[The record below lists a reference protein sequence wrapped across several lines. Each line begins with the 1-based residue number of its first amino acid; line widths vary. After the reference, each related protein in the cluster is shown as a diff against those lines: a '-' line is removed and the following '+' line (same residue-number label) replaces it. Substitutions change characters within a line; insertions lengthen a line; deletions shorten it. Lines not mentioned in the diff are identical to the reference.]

1 MDVNTLLEKIKNL
14 DSIGKLS
21 LIRWALLVFAV
32 IMIFIG
38 EHSLI
43 QFVKRGT
50 QIREVEAQIEHTN
63 QQIRQAQRSMNMLD
77 DIDSLERFARERYM
91 MHTDKEDVYIV
102 EP

>member
-1 MDVNTLLEKIKNL
+1 MNKENFWNL
-14 DSIGKLS
+14 ARKV
-21 LIRWALLVFAV
+21 LINKYAIAIYVFAV

-63 QQIRQAQRSMNMLD
+63 QQVRQAQRSMNMLD

>member
-1 MDVNTLLEKIKNL
+1 MNKENFWDLARKV
-14 DSIGKLS
+14 
-21 LIRWALLVFAV
+21 LINKYAIAIYVFAV

>member
-1 MDVNTLLEKIKNL
+1 MNKENFWNL
-14 DSIGKLS
+14 TRKV
-21 LIRWALLVFAV
+21 LINKYAIAIYVFAV

>member
-1 MDVNTLLEKIKNL
+1 MNKENFWNL
-14 DSIGKLS
+14 VRKV
-21 LIRWALLVFAV
+21 LINKYAIAIYVFAV

>member
-1 MDVNTLLEKIKNL
+1 MNKENFWNL
-14 DSIGKLS
+14 ARKV
-21 LIRWALLVFAV
+21 LINKYAIAIYVFAV

-77 DIDSLERFARERYM
+77 DIDSIERFARERYM

>member
-1 MDVNTLLEKIKNL
+1 MNKENFWNL
-14 DSIGKLS
+14 ARKV
-21 LIRWALLVFAV
+21 LINKYAIAIYVFAV

>member
-1 MDVNTLLEKIKNL
+1 MNKENFWNL
-14 DSIGKLS
+14 ARKV
-21 LIRWALLVFAV
+21 LINKYAIAIYVFAV

-77 DIDSLERFARERYM
+77 DIDSLERFARELYM

>member
-1 MDVNTLLEKIKNL
+1 MNKENFCNL
-14 DSIGKLS
+14 ARKV
-21 LIRWALLVFAV
+21 LINKYAIAIYVFAV

>member
-1 MDVNTLLEKIKNL
+1 
-14 DSIGKLS
+14 
-21 LIRWALLVFAV
+21 
-32 IMIFIG
+32 MIFIG

>member
-1 MDVNTLLEKIKNL
+1 MNKENFWNL
-14 DSIGKLS
+14 ARKV
-21 LIRWALLVFAV
+21 LINKYAIAIYVFAV

-77 DIDSLERFARERYM
+77 DIDSLECFARERYM

>member
-1 MDVNTLLEKIKNL
+1 MNKENFWNL
-14 DSIGKLS
+14 ARKV
-21 LIRWALLVFAV
+21 LINKYAIAIYVFAV

-38 EHSLI
+38 EHSFI
-43 QFVKRGT
+43 QFVKRGA

>member
-1 MDVNTLLEKIKNL
+1 MNKENFWNL
-14 DSIGKLS
+14 ARKV
-21 LIRWALLVFAV
+21 LINKYAIAIYVFAL

>member
-1 MDVNTLLEKIKNL
+1 MNKENFWNL
-14 DSIGKLS
+14 ARKV
-21 LIRWALLVFAV
+21 LINKYAITIYVFTV

-63 QQIRQAQRSMNMLD
+63 QQVRQAQRSMNMLD

>member
-1 MDVNTLLEKIKNL
+1 MNKESFWNL
-14 DSIGKLS
+14 ARKV
-21 LIRWALLVFAV
+21 LINKYAIAIYVFAV

>member
-1 MDVNTLLEKIKNL
+1 MNKENFW
-14 DSIGKLS
+14 S
-21 LIRWALLVFAV
+21 LARKVLINKYAIVIYVFAV
-32 IMIFIG
+32 VMIFIG
-38 EHSLI
+38 EHSLV
-43 QFVKRGT
+43 QFVKRGA